1 MVSEEYCIFTLSRIK
16 SFCCGVPGFFEYGL
30 LNRELLQLAT
40 SSDGFNIHVVVCDVV
55 YSEVTMGEF
64 SSFLGIL
71 AVRDVIGNSVYI
83 ILRWVNKHFMRFV
96 NSNRVP
102 CSPFRAYTQRSILG

>member
-16 SFCCGVPGFFEYGL
+16 SFCCGVPGF
-30 LNRELLQLAT
+30 NRELLQLAT

-83 ILRWVNKHFMRFV
+83 ILRWVNKNFMRFV
-96 NSNRVP
+96 NRNRVP
-102 CSPFRAYTQRSILG
+102 CSPFRAYTQRSR